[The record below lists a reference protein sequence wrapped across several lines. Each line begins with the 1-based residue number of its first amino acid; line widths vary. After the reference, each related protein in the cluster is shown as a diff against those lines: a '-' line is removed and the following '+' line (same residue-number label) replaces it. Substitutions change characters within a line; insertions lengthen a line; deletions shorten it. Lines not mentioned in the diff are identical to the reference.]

1 MRRDLIKGAPLS
13 RVTSIEEVGRHS
25 RRGELTVDPWIR
37 GGGRIRRTRE
47 RERGPFRAKHRS
59 RHVCWPIR
67 NGFLRQRAG
76 INMCFGRVPR
86 AENCQTGVNTDDS
99 CRKEDGGI
107 VELCWWSCTAGMGM
121 LLPDETYEERS
132 SSSRRS
138 SCPNVLADIDE
149 VEAAKALAAFRKC
162 DEFLKR
168 HGIRPEF
175 FCRHRERLALQTWL
189 LQRSKLSS
197 GEYFL
202 VLSFLET
209 RIYVKLR
216 NSFRWTKVFFFLN
229 CFAEYRFIETNVEN
243 RYSFFRY

>member
-1 MRRDLIKGAPLS
+1 MCIGRAP
-13 RVTSIEEVGRHS
+13 
-25 RRGELTVDPWIR
+25 
-37 GGGRIRRTRE
+37 
-47 RERGPFRAKHRS
+47 
-59 RHVCWPIR
+59 
-67 NGFLRQRAG
+67 RAG
-76 INMCFGRVPR
+76 S
-86 AENCQTGVNTDDS
+86 CQSGVNTDDS
-99 CRKEDGGI
+99 CRKEDKGI
-107 VELCWWSCTAGMGM
+107 LERCWWSWGYYPAGMGM

-197 GEYFL
+197 GESL
-202 VLSFLET
+202 CIMLLLISK
-209 RIYVKLR
+209 R
-216 NSFRWTKVFFFLN
+216 
-229 CFAEYRFIETNVEN
+229 AH
-243 RYSFFRY
+243 

>member
-1 MRRDLIKGAPLS
+1 
-13 RVTSIEEVGRHS
+13 
-25 RRGELTVDPWIR
+25 
-37 GGGRIRRTRE
+37 
-47 RERGPFRAKHRS
+47 
-59 RHVCWPIR
+59 
-67 NGFLRQRAG
+67 
-76 INMCFGRVPR
+76 MCFGRVPR
-86 AENCQTGVNTDDS
+86 AETCQTGVNTDDS

-107 VELCWWSCTAGMGM
+107 VELCWWSCSAGMGM

-197 GEYFL
+197 GECLFFCFL
-202 VLSFLET
+202 QRE
-209 RIYVKLR
+209 
-216 NSFRWTKVFFFLN
+216 FR
-229 CFAEYRFIETNVEN
+229 VEN
-243 RYSFFRY
+243 LYYKM

>member
-1 MRRDLIKGAPLS
+1 
-13 RVTSIEEVGRHS
+13 
-25 RRGELTVDPWIR
+25 
-37 GGGRIRRTRE
+37 
-47 RERGPFRAKHRS
+47 
-59 RHVCWPIR
+59 
-67 NGFLRQRAG
+67 
-76 INMCFGRVPR
+76 MCFGRVPR
-86 AENCQTGVNTDDS
+86 AGSCQTGVNTEDS
-99 CRKEDGGI
+99 CRKEDEGI
-107 VELCWWSCTAGMGM
+107 AAQWWWWSRRSYPAGMGM

-197 GEYFL
+197 GEFCPRFT
-202 VLSFLET
+202 VL
-209 RIYVKLR
+209 
-216 NSFRWTKVFFFLN
+216 
-229 CFAEYRFIETNVEN
+229 
-243 RYSFFRY
+243 

>member
-1 MRRDLIKGAPLS
+1 MTKKAKRKGERSGERSFALS
-13 RVTSIEEVGRHS
+13 REQLETLVSCGQLETLLS
-25 RRGELTVDPWIR
+25 
-37 GGGRIRRTRE
+37 
-47 RERGPFRAKHRS
+47 
-59 RHVCWPIR
+59 
-67 NGFLRQRAG
+67 RQRAG
-76 INMCFGRVPR
+76 INMCIGRAPR
-86 AENCQTGVNTDDS
+86 AASCQSGVNTDDS
-99 CRKEDGGI
+99 CRKEDKRI
-107 VELCWWSCTAGMGM
+107 LERCWWSWGSYPAGMGM

-197 GEYFL
+197 GESL
-202 VLSFLET
+202 CIMLLITTLKMRSL
-209 RIYVKLR
+209 I
-216 NSFRWTKVFFFLN
+216 
-229 CFAEYRFIETNVEN
+229 RFN
-243 RYSFFRY
+243 

>member
-1 MRRDLIKGAPLS
+1 MSPLCS
-13 RVTSIEEVGRHS
+13 RGEIDEAGRHS
-25 RRGELTVDPWIR
+25 RRGKLTVRP
-37 GGGRIRRTRE
+37 RTSQEKRPRKTE
-47 RERGPFRAKHRS
+47 GIKEKEAAFAWSNLRLVS
-59 RHVCWPIR
+59 WPIR

-86 AENCQTGVNTDDS
+86 AGSCQSGVNTDDS
-99 CRKEDGGI
+99 CRKEDEGI
-107 VELCWWSCTAGMGM
+107 VERCWWSWRSYPAGMGM

-197 GEYFL
+197 GE
-202 VLSFLET
+202 S
-209 RIYVKLR
+209 
-216 NSFRWTKVFFFLN
+216 
-229 CFAEYRFIETNVEN
+229 
-243 RYSFFRY
+243 

>member
-1 MRRDLIKGAPLS
+1 
-13 RVTSIEEVGRHS
+13 
-25 RRGELTVDPWIR
+25 
-37 GGGRIRRTRE
+37 
-47 RERGPFRAKHRS
+47 
-59 RHVCWPIR
+59 
-67 NGFLRQRAG
+67 
-76 INMCFGRVPR
+76 MCFGRVPG
-86 AENCQTGVNTDDS
+86 AGSYETGENTEDT
-99 CRKEDGGI
+99 CRKEDEGI
-107 VELCWWSCTAGMGM
+107 EAQSGYPGVAYPTGMGM

-197 GEYFL
+197 ELDETEKTEYGQIHENTDRFGAFAKFPFCL
-202 VLSFLET
+202 PT
-209 RIYVKLR
+209 PLR
-216 NSFRWTKVFFFLN
+216 
-229 CFAEYRFIETNVEN
+229 
-243 RYSFFRY
+243 

>member
-1 MRRDLIKGAPLS
+1 
-13 RVTSIEEVGRHS
+13 
-25 RRGELTVDPWIR
+25 
-37 GGGRIRRTRE
+37 
-47 RERGPFRAKHRS
+47 
-59 RHVCWPIR
+59 
-67 NGFLRQRAG
+67 
-76 INMCFGRVPR
+76 MCFGRVPR
-86 AENCQTGVNTDDS
+86 AENCQTGVNTNDS

-202 VLSFLET
+202 VPSFLET
-209 RIYVKLR
+209 KREFMLNYVIPFGER
-216 NSFRWTKVFFFLN
+216 TCFFLN